1 VGISWMLLDEF
12 MPLYQFSE
20 NHSIVIKIKSNS
32 NVLSVIKDIKPAEI
46 PFMFE
51 LLWLHALPSRL
62 FSTKKKSDLEIVR
75 KKPFFEQYLNSGFIL
90 LAEDENQELVLG
102 RIAQFW
108 KLINDSVPRID
119 NTHEFLA
126 FNNPSYAK
134 AAMNFYVHRNHAD
147 DEDIKFSTETRI
159 YVHDQIARKKFA
171 RYWFVI
177 HSFSAFSRKMLL
189 SSKAA
194 VGD

>member
-1 VGISWMLLDEF
+1 MLLDSIMPFYHFKEF
-12 MPLYQFSE
+12 
-20 NHSIVIKIKSNS
+20 HSIVIRARTKA
-32 NVLSVIKDIKPAEI
+32 VITAVKDITPAEI

-62 FSTKKKSDLEIVR
+62 FSTKKSDLEIVR

-108 KLINDSVPRID
+108 KLINDPIPRID
-119 NTHEFLA
+119 NTQEFLA

-134 AAMNFYVHRNHAD
+134 AAMNFKCTVTTQMMRWSNLAL
-147 DEDIKFSTETRI
+147 KP
-159 YVHDQIARKKFA
+159 A
-171 RYWFVI
+171 
-177 HSFSAFSRKMLL
+177 SRLQTK
-189 SSKAA
+189 
-194 VGD
+194 

>member
-1 VGISWMLLDEF
+1 M
-12 MPLYQFSE
+12 FSSE
-20 NHSIVIKIKSNS
+20 KS
-32 NVLSVIKDIKPAEI
+32 E
-46 PFMFE
+46 
-51 LLWLHALPSRL
+51 
-62 FSTKKKSDLEIVR
+62 LEIVR
-75 KKPFFEQYLNSGFIL
+75 KKPLVEQFLNSGFIL
-90 LAEDENQELVLG
+90 LAEHENQELVLG

-108 KLINDSVPRID
+108 KLINDSIPRID
-119 NTHEFLA
+119 NTQEFLA

-147 DEDIKFSTETRI
+147 DEVVKFSTETRI

-189 SSKAA
+189 RA
-194 VGD
+194 VKRRLETK

>member
-1 VGISWMLLDEF
+1 MLLDEF

-32 NVLSVIKDIKPAEI
+32 NVLSVIKDITPAEI

-62 FSTKKKSDLEIVR
+62 FSTKKKIDLEVVR
-75 KKPFFEQYLNSGFIL
+75 KKPFFEQYLNFGFIM

-108 KLINDSVPRID
+108 KLINDSIPTVD
-119 NTHEFLA
+119 NTQEFLA
-126 FNNPSYAK
+126 FNNSSYAK
-134 AAMNFYVHRNHAD
+134 AAMNFYVRRNHAD
-147 DEDIKFSTETRI
+147 DEDIEFSTETRI

-177 HSFSAFSRKMLL
+177 HSFSAFNRKMLL
-189 SSKAA
+189 RA
-194 VGD
+194 VKRRLETQ

>member
-1 VGISWMLLDEF
+1 MLLDSIMPFYHFKEF
-12 MPLYQFSE
+12 
-20 NHSIVIKIKSNS
+20 HSIVIRARTKAIITA
-32 NVLSVIKDIKPAEI
+32 VKDITPAEI

-108 KLINDSVPRID
+108 KLINDSIPRID
-119 NTHEFLA
+119 NTQEFLA
-126 FNNPSYAK
+126 FNNPSY
-134 AAMNFYVHRNHAD
+134 VHHNHAD
-147 DEDIKFSTETRI
+147 DENVKFSTETRI

-171 RYWFVI
+171 RYWLVI
-177 HSFSAFSRKMLL
+177 HSFSAFNRKMLL
-189 SSKAA
+189 RA
-194 VGD
+194 VKRRLEIQ

>member
-1 VGISWMLLDEF
+1 MLLDEF

-20 NHSIVIKIKSNS
+20 NHSIVIKTKSNS
-32 NVLSVIKDIKPAEI
+32 NVLSVIKDITPAEI

-108 KLINDSVPRID
+108 KLINDSIPRID
-119 NTHEFLA
+119 NTKEFLA

-134 AAMNFYVHRNHAD
+134 AAMNFYVHHNHAD
-147 DEDIKFSTETRI
+147 DEDVKFSTETRI

-171 RYWFVI
+171 RYWLVI
-177 HSFSAFSRKMLL
+177 HSFSAFNRKMLL
-189 SSKAA
+189 RA
-194 VGD
+194 VKRRLETR

>member
-1 VGISWMLLDEF
+1 MLLDSIMPFYHFKEF
-12 MPLYQFSE
+12 
-20 NHSIVIKIKSNS
+20 HSIVIRAKTKAIITA
-32 NVLSVIKDIKPAEI
+32 LKDITPAEI

-108 KLINDSVPRID
+108 KLVNDSIPRID
-119 NTHEFLA
+119 NTQEFLA

-134 AAMNFYVHRNHAD
+134 AAMNFYVHHNHAD
-147 DEDIKFSTETRI
+147 DEDVKFSTATRI

-171 RYWFVI
+171 RYWLVI
-177 HSFSAFSRKMLL
+177 HSFSAFNRKMLL
-189 SSKAA
+189 RA
-194 VGD
+194 VKRRLETQ

>member
-1 VGISWMLLDEF
+1 MLLDEF

-20 NHSIVIKIKSNS
+20 NHSIVIKTNSNS
-32 NVLSVIKDIKPAEI
+32 NVLSVIKDITPAEI

-51 LLWLHALPSRL
+51 LLWLHSLPARL
-62 FSTKKKSDLEIVR
+62 FSTKKSDLDIVR
-75 KKPFFEQYLNSGFIL
+75 RKPFFEQYLKSGFIL

-102 RIAQFW
+102 RITQFW
-108 KLINDSVPRID
+108 KLINDSIPRID
-119 NTHEFLA
+119 NTQEFLS
-126 FNNPSYAK
+126 FNNPHYAK
-134 AAMNFYVHRNHAD
+134 AAMNFYVHRNHTG
-147 DEDIKFSTETRI
+147 DEVVKFSTETRI

-189 SSKAA
+189 RA
-194 VGD
+194 VKRRLETQ